1 MHSRSRLSCLPGK
14 ASIAAGKK
22 IAAKQKA
29 AGKGLFKPKTCSPAL
44 AAITGKTK
52 MSTIAIVKAVWAY
65 IKAKKSR
72 ESAWPEAKLVALAWI
87 EFPVREEMVRRAFLR
102 SSTEYVTQGLES

>member
-1 MHSRSRLSCLPGK
+1 MK
-14 ASIAAGKK
+14 AAGKK
-22 IAAKQKA
+22 SAAKMKA

-52 MSTIAIVKAVWAY
+52 LSTIGIVKAVWAY

-72 ESAWPEAKLVALAWI
+72 GSAWPEEKHAALAWI
-87 EFPVREEMVRRAFLR
+87 EFRARAEMVRRAFLR
-102 SSTEYVTQGLES
+102 SNTEYVTQSLDGLEACSSLVSLVS